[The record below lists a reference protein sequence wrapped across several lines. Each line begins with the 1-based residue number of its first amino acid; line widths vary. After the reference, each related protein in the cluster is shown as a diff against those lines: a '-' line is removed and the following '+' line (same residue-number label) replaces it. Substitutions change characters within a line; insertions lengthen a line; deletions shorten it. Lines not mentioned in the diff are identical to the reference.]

1 MKKILCFLVLLL
13 VPVKVFAISAS
24 SYIAYDLDNDI
35 VYYEKNVDDKRLI
48 ASITK
53 ILTAIVTIENVDI
66 NKNVLVGEEVL
77 KAYGS
82 AIYIEVGEKLTIK
95 DLLYG
100 LMLRS
105 GNDAAIVLAKNVA
118 GSNDNF
124 AKLMNKLAT
133 DIGMKNSYFINPHGL
148 EDNDGN
154 GNISTAKDMALLT
167 RYAMKN
173 KVFREIFGTKKY
185 TAKTNYKTYS
195 WTNKNKL
202 LLSEDYITGG
212 KTGFTKKAH
221 RTLVT
226 TGSRNNINVV
236 IVTLNDGN
244 DFLDH
249 KNMYEEIFRKYKS
262 VKVLDKDKIRI
273 KDEKLY
279 KDNTLYINNDIYV
292 SVLSD
297 KDKIEIDYNIYENKK
312 YRDNDVVGKVKIKLN
327 DKVVRVE
334 DVFVKVKEVK
344 HKSWWVKLKEWL
356 RW

>member
-66 NKNVLVGEEVL
+66 NKNVEVGEEVL

-82 AIYIEVGEKLTIK
+82 AVYIEVGEKLTIK

-167 RYAMKN
+167 KYAMKN

-185 TAKTNYKTYS
+185 TVKTNYKTYS

-273 KDEKLY
+273 KNEKLY

-334 DVFVKVKEVK
+334 DVYVKVKEEK